1 MEQRIKMVGVRLP
14 VSASPAVSA
23 FLLAAGCSWPLLRS
37 HPLTGAWAVAVMAGY
52 WYAAYLCFT
61 AAGPRVA
68 RWLLICGLLWIG
80 SITDAVRWAAV
91 PAIIC
96 WLVLWIALAGG
107 AVALS
112 RDAATRSPV
121 MSQAG
126 EPTSDRGYP
135 GGGLSRRGIALTA
148 GGSVSIMALISL
160 LLAGLADSWAAQWWP
175 GPARGGWAIASQGLC
190 AVTIP
195 LAVGV
200 AAWQRRSARAGVS
213 ALLTQ
218 LASPPTVEG
227 LQSALRVAL
236 ADPTAAVFYQLPDS
250 SGFVSATGEPVDVP
264 VSEPGQRL
272 VFPVRAQSGEVAAML
287 SVNGSANVDAGRV
300 EIALIACGPALE
312 NARLQ
317 AVLHSHL
324 RAARASRARIVQT
337 AVAERRKLARD
348 LHDGAQQHLHA
359 LSASLGLA
367 RLKTSQPQA
376 VAAIDAARDQLRVAL
391 SKLRGLGR
399 DLYPAVLDA
408 EGLTAALESLAD
420 ASPLDVDVVSE
431 TGRLDPEVEIV
442 MYLTVREVLA
452 GLAEHS
458 AATRATVAVI
468 AGNGR
473 LSLHVT
479 SDGRSGDDAG
489 IPAWPSVITDR
500 VEADGG
506 GVSVR
511 SGSDQVTASGGIC
524 VEAWIPC
531 G

>member
-1 MEQRIKMVGVRLP
+1 MVGVRRP
-14 VSASPAVSA
+14 VSASLAIPA

-37 HPLTGAWAVAVMAGY
+37 HPLTGAWAVAVVAGY
-52 WYAAYLCFT
+52 WYAAHLCST

-80 SITDAVRWAAV
+80 SITDAVRQLAV
-91 PAIIC
+91 PAVIC
-96 WLVLWIALAGG
+96 WLALWTTLAGG

-112 RDAATRSPV
+112 RCAVTRSWVTFRVGQP
-121 MSQAG
+121 SA
-126 EPTSDRGYP
+126 DRGYL
-135 GGGLSRRGIALTA
+135 GGGLSRREIALTA
-148 GGSVSIMALISL
+148 GVSASVVALISL
-160 LLAGLADSWAAQWWP
+160 LLAGLANNWAAQWWP
-175 GPARGGWAIASQGLC
+175 GPARGGWAIAAQGLC
-190 AVTIP
+190 AATVP

-200 AAWQRRSARAGVS
+200 AAWQRRSARADVS
-213 ALLTQ
+213 ALLMQ

-227 LQSALRVAL
+227 VQAALRAAL
-236 ADPTAAVFYQLPDS
+236 ADPTAAVFYQLPDG
-250 SGFVSATGEPVDVP
+250 SGFVSATGELVDVP
-264 VSEPGQRL
+264 VSEPGRRL
-272 VFPVRAQSGEVAAML
+272 VFPVQAQSGEVAATL
-287 SVNGSANVDAGRV
+287 SVDGSANVDVGRV

-324 RAARASRARIVQT
+324 RAARASRARIVQA
-337 AVAERRKLARD
+337 AVVERRKLARD

-359 LSASLGLA
+359 LSTSLGMA
-367 RLKTSQPQA
+367 RQKTSQPQA

-391 SKLRGLGR
+391 SRLRGLGR

-408 EGLTAALESLAD
+408 DGLTAALESLAD
-420 ASPLDVDVVSE
+420 DSPLEVDVVGE

-458 AATRATVAVI
+458 AATQATVAVI

-473 LSLHVT
+473 LSLRVT
-479 SDGRSGDDAG
+479 SDGHLGDDAG
-489 IPAWPSVITDR
+489 LPAWLSVITDR
-500 VEADGG
+500 VEADDG

-511 SGSDQVTASGGIC
+511 SSSDQVTALGGIC
-524 VEAWIPC
+524 MEAWIPC